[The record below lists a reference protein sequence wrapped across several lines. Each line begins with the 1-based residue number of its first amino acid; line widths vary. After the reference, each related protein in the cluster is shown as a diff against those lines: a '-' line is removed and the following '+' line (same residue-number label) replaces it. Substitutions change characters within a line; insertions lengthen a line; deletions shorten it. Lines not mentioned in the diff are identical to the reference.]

1 MTLEERL
8 IKLAS
13 RILMTNVPP
22 SPYIEDHEHKPS
34 RVPVRWWRWLCE
46 KIIDAGEQRK
56 SWAIELRNIADE
68 YIKER
73 DELKAKVESL
83 AKERDELLALFEEMR
98 KIGFLRKNIKPSE
111 VAEHMSAIARSWR
124 KEAGD
129 DR

>member
-34 RVPVRWWRWLCE
+34 RVPVRWWRWLGR

-73 DELKAKVESL
+73 DDLKAENKYLKQV
-83 AKERDELLALFEEMR
+83 
-98 KIGFLRKNIKPSE
+98 IKLYGHIHVPPMCNDCLPGKG
-111 VAEHMSAIARSWR
+111 AE
-124 KEAGD
+124 G
-129 DR
+129 

>member
-1 MTLEERL
+1 MSNETPRTDAVVTGNSEPTQDEYEDLAFFARELERELSKLEEV
-8 IKLAS
+8 
-13 RILMTNVPP
+13 N
-22 SPYIEDHEHKPS
+22 E
-34 RVPVRWWRWLCE
+34 
-46 KIIDAGEQRK
+46 
-56 SWAIELRNIADE
+56 
-68 YIKER
+68 
-73 DELKAKVESL
+73 AKVESL